1 MADADFNVQ
10 DDPRWKAFNAQG
22 LKCSCGETHV
32 GLFPINMLTP
42 AGWQGPKDYQPDD
55 AVTTDGTFI
64 SENYC
69 VFEGK
74 AFAIRMRL
82 PLRIRGAAPAAFT
95 YTVWGAVNKTQFE
108 SYVAARKASALQNGL
123 QSPATLCNRIGGYE
137 DTFNLTGIAFQQNDG
152 YPPMLLIMGPQQFS
166 KPDHE
171 LIAAQK
177 NGIDF
182 DKALAM
188 FAEYGHDMRT
198 AVANTN

>member
-1 MADADFNVQ
+1 MADAASNVQ
-10 DDPRWKAFNAQG
+10 DDPRWQAFNAQG

-32 GLFPINMLTP
+32 GLFPINMLVP
-42 AGWQGPKDYQPDD
+42 AGWQGSKDYEPDD
-55 AVTTDGTFI
+55 AVRTDGTFI

-95 YTVWGAVNKTQFE
+95 YTVWGAVNQVQFE
-108 SYVAARKASALQNGL
+108 SYVAARKSNNLRNGS
-123 QSPATLCNRIGGYE
+123 QAPATLCNRVGGYE
-137 DTFNLTGIAFQQNDG
+137 DTFNLTGVAFQQGDG
-152 YPPMLLIMGPQQFS
+152 YPPMLLIMGPQQYN
-166 KPDHE
+166 KADHK
-171 LIAAQK
+171 LIEDQK

-188 FAEYGHDMRT
+188 FAEYGHDMRI
-198 AVANTN
+198 AVANSH